1 MKTKRILSLAL
12 VLALLLSALSG
23 CAADQEEEAEHHAA
37 QPNAGDANPAAAEE
51 TEEPDPFEGVDFD
64 GRTFMIH
71 TSANSATVGVQSSN
85 YLIQGPDEVTGDVAP
100 DAALQRNNDVMQRL
114 NIELGYEQVNYSY
127 DQVASNIRKLLQSG
141 DATYQLIINDIYG
154 LAPITPDGLF
164 HNAYD
169 GEHFDFGK
177 PWWYEDFME
186 DISIKTSM
194 RFMLAGDYF
203 IDLMRCTHCIIMNKN
218 LYTDL
223 YGDPDD
229 VYACVLEHGWTF
241 DKYREL
247 IEGAYKDLNG
257 NGVKDKN
264 DQYGHIAF
272 QFWGPM
278 IPWLISG
285 DPGFIGRDENG
296 YPILTLNN
304 ERSYILTEKLNAIL
318 NNDATAINV
327 LGGAE
332 QTSIDTFTE
341 GRALFIGYQ
350 RLGSLE
356 SDSLRS
362 TETDIAILPYPML
375 DDLQEDYVTSTHDT
389 AELGFIPIA
398 TPYEDLSF
406 VSAVIEVLCRE
417 TYKQVLPAYYESS
430 LKVKYT
436 RDNTAAQMIDI
447 IHDHYGNGFALAWSN
462 GLSGYLLNA
471 TFCACIEN
479 NSIDFA
485 SKNKSLEKVANK
497 QLEKIIDKIVKLEEE
512 RGG

>member
-1 MKTKRILSLAL
+1 MKRFLSLVL
-12 VLALLLSALSG
+12 ILALLLPAVSG
-23 CAADQEEEAEHHAA
+23 CAADQEEEAAHPTAE
-37 QPNAGDANPAAAEE
+37 PVAGEVNPAEEE
-51 TEEPDPFEGVDFD
+51 TEEIDPFEGFDYD

-85 YLIQGPDEVTGDVAP
+85 YLIQGPEEVTGDVAP
-100 DAALQRNNDVMQRL
+100 DAALQRNNDVMRRL
-114 NIELGYEQVNYSY
+114 NIDLGYEQVNYSY
-127 DQVASNIRKLLQSG
+127 DQVASNIRTLLQSG

-154 LAPITPDGLF
+154 LAPITPEGLF

-169 GEHFDFGK
+169 GENFDFDQ

-203 IDLMRCTHCIIMNKN
+203 IDLMRCTPCIIMNKN

-229 VYACVLEHGWTF
+229 VYSSVLEHTWTF
-241 DKYREL
+241 DKFREL

-285 DPGFIGRDENG
+285 DPGFIDRDENG
-296 YPILTLNN
+296 FPIIALNN
-304 ERSYILTEKLNAIL
+304 ERSYLLTEKLNAIL

-327 LGGAE
+327 LGGSE
-332 QTSIDTFTE
+332 QGTIDVFTE
-341 GRALFIGYQ
+341 GRSLFIGYQ

-356 SDSLRS
+356 SDSLRT
-362 TETDIAILPYPML
+362 TETDLAILPYPML
-375 DDLQEDYVTSTHDT
+375 DEMQEDYVTSTHDT

-430 LKVKYT
+430 LKIKYT

-479 NSIDFA
+479 NSTDFA

-497 QLEKIIDKIVKLEEE
+497 QLEKIIEKIVKLEEE
-512 RGG
+512 RGN

>member
-1 MKTKRILSLAL
+1 MKKQIAMLLA
-12 VLALLLSALSG
+12 LALLVPTAAG
-23 CAADQEEEAEHHAA
+23 CAEDQTE
-37 QPNAGDANPAAAEE
+37 NAGGEPNTPSTDINVPAAEE
-51 TEEPDPFEGVDFD
+51 TEEPDPFAGVDFD
-64 GRTFMIH
+64 GRTFSIY
-71 TSANSATVGVQSSN
+71 TSVNEATVGVESSN
-85 YLIQGPDEVTGDVAP
+85 YLIEGYEELTGDVAP
-100 DAALQRNNDVMQRL
+100 DAAIQRNEDVMNRL
-114 NIELGYEQVNYSY
+114 NIALAYEDVNYSY
-127 DQVASNIRKLLQSG
+127 DQVASNIRTLLQSG
-141 DATYQLIINDIYG
+141 DASYHLIINDIYG
-154 LAPITPDGLF
+154 LAPITPEGLF
-164 HNAYD
+164 HNVYD
-169 GEHFDFGK
+169 GEHFDFEK
-177 PWWYEDFME
+177 PWWYNDFME
-186 DISIKTSM
+186 DISINTNM

-203 IDLMRCTHCIIMNKN
+203 IDLIRCTHCLIMNKN
-218 LYTDL
+218 MYADL
-223 YGDPDD
+223 WGDPDD

-296 YPILTLNN
+296 YPVLTLNN
-304 ERSYILTEKLNAIL
+304 DRSYILTEKLNAIL
-318 NNDATAINV
+318 NNDATAINI

-341 GRALFIGYQ
+341 GRSLFIGYQ

-375 DDLQEDYVTSTHDT
+375 DDLQKDYVTSTHDT

-430 LKVKYT
+430 LKIKYT

-479 NSIDFA
+479 NSTDFA

-512 RGG
+512 RGN